1 MFLIMAVM
9 RAVAMV
15 AVGLGGSA
23 WAWLRK
29 NR

>member
-1 MFLIMAVM
+1 V
-9 RAVAMV
+9 VAMV
-15 AVGLGGSA
+15 AVMMVALGLGGSA